1 LQTSEDKP
9 GDPRF
14 FKRSGPHALGAIAA
28 VAGAITDDP
37 ARLFSGIAPLQSAG
51 PEDVSFLDNRRY
63 AGLLEMTRAGA
74 VILAPEFAPRVPE
87 GSAALVT
94 KNPYVGWARVAAM
107 FHPAAVAVAGIH
119 PSAIVDPSARIDP
132 GAEIGPGSVIGADAV
147 IGAGSIV
154 GALCVIGA
162 GVVIGRNCRIHAH
175 VTVSHALIG
184 DHVTL
189 YPGARIGQDGF
200 GFAISETGF
209 TPVPQLGRVI
219 IGDGAEI
226 GANTTIDRGS
236 ATDTVIGPGVHI
248 DNQVMIAHNV
258 TIGAGAV
265 LVAQSGVSGSTSIGP
280 RAVVAAQAGLAGH
293 LNIGAGARIGAQ
305 AGVMNDVAAGQD
317 VLGAPSRNA
326 KQFFREVIT
335 LRRLAEAGRH
345 VTKEGVQKGGGAQDV
360 KPNSDGQT

>member
-1 LQTSEDKP
+1 MTNGDKPGGDKP
-9 GDPRF
+9 GDRRF
-14 FKRSGPHALGAIAA
+14 FTRTGPHSLSDIAA
-28 VAGAITDDP
+28 AAGATTEDP
-37 ARLFSGIAPLQSAG
+37 ARLFSGIAPLQAAG
-51 PEDVSFLDNRRY
+51 PEDVSFLDNKRY
-63 AGLLEMTRAGA
+63 AGQLATTKAGA
-74 VILAPEFAPRVPE
+74 VILAPEFVDRVPA
-87 GSAALVT
+87 GTAALPT
-94 KNPYVGWARVAAM
+94 KNPYVGWARVAAL
-107 FHPAAVAVAGIH
+107 FHPAPVAVAGVH
-119 PSAIVDPSARIDP
+119 PSAIVDATAQIDP
-132 GAEIGPGSVIGADAV
+132 AAEIGAGSVIGANV
-147 IGAGSIV
+147 SIGAGTIV
-154 GALCVIGA
+154 GALCVVGA
-162 GVVIGRNCRIHAH
+162 GVVIGRDCRIHAH

-184 DHVTL
+184 HHVTL

-265 LVAQSGVSGSTSIGP
+265 LVAQSGVSGSTSIGN
-280 RAVVAAQAGLAGH
+280 RAVIAAQAGLAGH
-293 LNIGAGARIGAQ
+293 LSIGDGARVGAQ
-305 AGVMNDVAAGQD
+305 AGVMSDVAAGQD

-335 LRRLAEAGRH
+335 LRRLADAGRASPK
-345 VTKEGVQKGGGAQDV
+345 TGSPDAGPK
-360 KPNSDGQT
+360 SDGQT

>member
-1 LQTSEDKP
+1 MTHGDKP

-14 FKRSGPHALGAIAA
+14 FARTGPHRLGEIAA
-28 VAGAITDDP
+28 VAGATTDEP
-37 ARLFSGIAPLQSAG
+37 ARLFSGIAPLQAAG
-51 PEDVSFLDNRRY
+51 PEDVSFLDNKRY
-63 AGLLEMTRAGA
+63 AGLLEGTKAGA
-74 VILAPEFAPRVPE
+74 VILAPAFVDRLPAGTLPLATPQ
-87 GSAALVT
+87 
-94 KNPYVGWARVAAM
+94 PYVAWARVAAM
-107 FHPAAVAVAGIH
+107 FHPFPVAVPGVHA
-119 PSAIVDPSARIDP
+119 SAIVDPSAEIDP
-132 GAEIGPGSVIGADAV
+132 TAEIGAGAVIGAHAE

-154 GALCVIGA
+154 GPLCVIGR
-162 GVVIGRNCRIHAH
+162 GVVIGRHCRLHAH

-184 DHVTL
+184 HHVTL

-226 GANTTIDRGS
+226 GANTTVDRGS
-236 ATDTVIGPGVHI
+236 ASDTVIGPGVHI

-280 RAVVAAQAGLAGH
+280 RAVIAAQAGLAGH
-293 LNIGAGARIGAQ
+293 LAIGEGARVGAQ
-305 AGVMNDVAAGQD
+305 AGVMADVPAGQD

-335 LRRLAEAGRH
+335 LRRLAESGRLPP
-345 VTKEGVQKGGGAQDV
+345 K
-360 KPNSDGQT
+360 SDGQT